1 MQQSL
6 GHWLSN
12 TRQKHHWMLCSILQY
27 SSRLQQF
34 ATFLSWGFMM
44 NCLSQF
50 NNYLANFYCAE
61 SMPHFSQVTFPFPLN
76 EETSLS
82 LMLPLQWT
90 EWMPPWDFLL
100 HFKWSWSLLLF
111 PTLLST
117 LLSIHLFPNQG
128 GKVHLSFEILP
139 TCLSI
144 LSDPSKCSKTH
155 KL

>member
-90 EWMPPWDFLL
+90 ELDALLRFSSAFQMILESSVVPHPSL
-100 HFKWSWSLLLF
+100 HFAFHPSIPKSGRKSPLELWNPPHLPLY
-111 PTLLST
+111 TLRPLKM
-117 LLSIHLFPNQG
+117 LQ
-128 GKVHLSFEILP
+128 
-139 TCLSI
+139 
-144 LSDPSKCSKTH
+144 DP
-155 KL
+155 